1 MVPASLGRDVL
12 SWVIFDRVIERS
24 LQIDVRF
31 DPDSDRCRTAL
42 QYVAKGH
49 KRTHAPHKFR
59 KE

>member
-49 KRTHAPHKFR
+49 
-59 KE
+59 